1 MQYKIP
7 VQIENEDPI
16 LLGLSLRQL
25 AIIMVFFGIAYSIY
39 SSLISVWPEIAI
51 IVAAIPVILWITIA
65 TLKVSEMTFMQLVL
79 AFIRYKVNLEER
91 KWIKWVDSFWP
102 LDVGYIVTEDKKQ
115 ENKVDFDDKLNKMKE
130 LDEKLEKI

>member
-1 MQYKIP
+1 
-7 VQIENEDPI
+7 
-16 LLGLSLRQL
+16 
-25 AIIMVFFGIAYSIY
+25 
-39 SSLISVWPEIAI
+39 
-51 IVAAIPVILWITIA
+51 
-65 TLKVSEMTFMQLVL
+65 
-79 AFIRYKVNLEER
+79 VNLEER

>member
-1 MQYKIP
+1 
-7 VQIENEDPI
+7 
-16 LLGLSLRQL
+16 LSLRQL

-39 SSLISVWPEIAI
+39 TSLAELWQEIAI

>member
-39 SSLISVWPEIAI
+39 TSLA
-51 IVAAIPVILWITIA
+51 
-65 TLKVSEMTFMQLVL
+65 
-79 AFIRYKVNLEER
+79 
-91 KWIKWVDSFWP
+91 
-102 LDVGYIVTEDKKQ
+102 
-115 ENKVDFDDKLNKMKE
+115 E
-130 LDEKLEKI
+130 L